1 MGRGTHC
8 DLTVGHHA
16 AAATHLR
23 SGAVR
28 LVLRLPREPGHSADA
43 AEQHLQRHER
53 GGGIRAC
60 LPHVGGG
67 LSLAGRAGHH
77 ATVGDASKLTDPG
90 SMTINVTFTSL
101 IDDVTFALHFALT
114 GHSP

>member
-1 MGRGTHC
+1 MGRDTYR
-8 DLTVGHHA
+8 DLPVGHHA
-16 AAATHLR
+16 TATAHIR

-60 LPHVGGG
+60 LPHAGGG

-77 ATVGDASKLTDPG
+77 ATIGDACVLAYPCSP
-90 SMTINVTFTSL
+90 TIDVTFTSL